1 VISRKLYKK
10 IIEYLQNFKIV
21 GLLGPRQ
28 CGKTT
33 LTKIIMQ
40 RFPDSIYLDLEQEET
55 VNEILADPQLFFKM
69 NSNKLI
75 CLDEINHLPEIFKVL
90 RGIVDENPKKGQ
102 FLILGSASYDL
113 LRQSS
118 ETLAGRVAYFP
129 LTPFLY
135 SEILGS
141 GNLFDY
147 WLRGGFPDSLLA
159 SGDEI
164 SLKWRKDF
172 IYTFLNRD
180 IQQFK
185 LDISP
190 QTLEKLWTLCAHN
203 HGTMLNYSNL
213 AQQIGIDSRTAIRY
227 FEILESTY
235 MVRKLKPFGTNI
247 KSKIVKTPKLYI
259 RDTGILHALL
269 NISDGHSLLANSKVG
284 ESWEGMVIENLINEF
299 LEFEPYFY
307 RTANKSEIDL
317 ILQNN
322 QLTFAVECKSS
333 SKPDVTRGFWTGLNI
348 VKPDFTYIAAPV
360 ETPYPFHGNEKITV
374 GSLKFI
380 IDDIVKKINLKKR
393 EVISDIDKN
402 NAVIS
407 LLKKQ

>member
-1 VISRKLYKK
+1 MINRKLYKK
-10 IIEYLQNFKIV
+10 ITQYLLNFKIV

-33 LTKIIMQ
+33 LTKMIMQ
-40 RFPDSIYLDLEQEET
+40 NYPESIYLDLEQEET

-75 CLDEINHLPEIFKVL
+75 CLDEIHHLPEIFKVL
-90 RGIVDENPKKGQ
+90 RGIVDDNNKKGQ
-102 FLILGSASYDL
+102 FIILGSASYDL

-118 ETLAGRVAYFP
+118 ETLAGRLAYLT
-129 LTPFLY
+129 LTPFSY
-135 SEILGS
+135 FEIYGSE
-141 GNLFDY
+141 NLFDY

-159 SGDEI
+159 SNDEI

-180 IQQFK
+180 IKQLK

-190 QTLEKLWTLCAHN
+190 QTLEKLWILCAHN
-203 HGTMLNYSNL
+203 HGTMLNYTKL
-213 AQQIGIDSRTAIRY
+213 AQQIGIDRRTAIRY
-227 FEILESTY
+227 FEILESTF
-235 MVRKLKPFGTNI
+235 MVRKLKPFSTNI
-247 KSKIVKTPKLYI
+247 KSKIVKTSKLYI
-259 RDTGILHALL
+259 RDTGIFHALL

-284 ESWEGMVIENLINEF
+284 ESWEGMIIENIINEF
-299 LEFEPYFY
+299 PEFEACFY

-322 QLTFAVECKSS
+322 VLTFAIECKSS
-333 SKPDVTRGFWTGLNI
+333 SKPDVTRGFWTGLKTIN
-348 VKPDFTYIAAPV
+348 PDFTYIAAPV
-360 ETPYPFHGNEKITV
+360 ATPYPFHGNEKITV
-374 GSLKFI
+374 ASLKFI
-380 IDDIVKKINLKKR
+380 IEDILKKINFKKQ
-393 EVISDIDKN
+393 EIISNTDKENDI
-402 NAVIS
+402 IS